1 MKRNILFVSL
11 ILAISFTVGA
21 GEGGFKSDVVK
32 TNRGDLKI
40 TCLGHASLM
49 FQFGGKVI
57 HIDPFSRVA
66 DYGRLPKADLILV
79 SHEHG
84 DHLDTAAITAVKKEA
99 TKIIAPP
106 KAVRQLGE
114 GMEISNGDI
123 RTVLNLEI
131 EAVPAYNVE
140 HKRDNGQPLHPKGD
154 GNGYIITFGDVRV
167 YVAGDTEATPEMKKL
182 KAIDIAFLPINLP
195 YTMDEKMFKEA
206 VTAFKPGIV
215 YPYHFHF
222 GQSRLAELEALMKD
236 VPGVELRIRKQ
247 E

>member
-11 ILAISFTVGA
+11 VLAISFTVGA
-21 GEGGFKSDVVK
+21 GDGGFKSDVVK
-32 TNRGDLKI
+32 TSRGDLKI

-84 DHLDTAAITAVKKEA
+84 DHLDTAAIAAVKKEA

-114 GMEISNGDI
+114 GMEINNGDI

-131 EAVPAYNVE
+131 KAMPAYNVE
-140 HKRDNGQPLHPKGD
+140 HKRDNGRPFHPRGD

-215 YPYHFHF
+215 YPYHFQF

-247 E
+247 K